1 MTKEASKDALQQ
13 KKLPV
18 AKSDKTENNNL
29 IFGPKLWPIL
39 DILPL
44 VKLN

>member
-18 AKSDKTENNNL
+18 AKSDKTENSNL
-29 IFGPKLWPIL
+29 IFGPKL
-39 DILPL
+39 DILSL
-44 VKLN
+44 VKENN

>member
-1 MTKEASKDALQQ
+1 MLFNK

-18 AKSDKTENNNL
+18 AKSDKTENSNL
-29 IFGPKLWPIL
+29 IFEPKLWSIL

-44 VKLN
+44 VKSN

>member
-1 MTKEASKDALQQ
+1 MTKEASKDALQ

-18 AKSDKTENNNL
+18 AKSDKTENSNL
-29 IFGPKLWPIL
+29 IFEPKLWPIL